1 MREVLEMQE
10 RVVQERRDREERDRV
25 LQLMR
30 EEEEMLRAEEMER

>member
-1 MREVLEMQE
+1 MLEMQE